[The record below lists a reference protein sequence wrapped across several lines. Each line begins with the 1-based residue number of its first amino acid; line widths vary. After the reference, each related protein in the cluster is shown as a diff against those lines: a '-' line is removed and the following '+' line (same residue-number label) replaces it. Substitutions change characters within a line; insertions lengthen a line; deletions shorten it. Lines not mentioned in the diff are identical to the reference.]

1 MTLMMA
7 LADVRGV
14 KRSIRGLAG
23 HAKGAQFSSPQSLAY
38 TTVPSLNQSFIQHS
52 SYWAGQP
59 GGAEQVIAKLERD
72 IQWIDNMLDN
82 HISVI
87 EQQDQM
93 TGNMLDKFDFT
104 NAEKGIGLTKC
115 FAPRN
120 TEPFS
125 NLSYLTPVTVAEAG
139 TPLMPLIAQFTSTD
153 TAPLDAARRWQ
164 MAAGKVNATAERLM
178 YASGGLAGATEGASF
193 DEARSA
199 LEDFAKRSRTIAA
212 NAEMMAESVSL
223 LPIVR
228 SQGLAALQAIQA
240 HTAAIPEPAVRLAT
254 EQAEVATFV
263 STHLQ
268 PSLDIVKPPVYNFG
282 VPVSGRTGSG
292 AAKLQSFA
300 TTGPAAPFNGFSGH
314 IDHADS
320 VEPQELGQQSTE
332 AVNDTPNPT
341 ATTQPASAA
350 PQAPNTAP
358 TTQAVNPS
366 GTPAHAPG
374 GPAAPVSPTP
384 STPTLPAG
392 TSPAAA
398 NSMSGAPLAHTM
410 NGRAVAP
417 GGQPIGGPNLG
428 RSGNSRINNQASTAV
443 ARNIGRV
450 VRPPMPSAHPDLAA
464 RRMNLPGAS
473 NTGPGAHGF
482 NAHGANTQSNIGRGA
497 SLGTGGHGFGY
508 GNASGNTSSGL
519 GRTGSGIGSVHNNAG
534 HNTTGNTGQPGRNT
548 SGQNG
553 HNVTSHNGQ
562 TSQHNNA
569 NNGAN
574 NHTGRGVTPTTGTN
588 NLAAQKAGVGAG
600 TAGVLNQTNPNNS
613 GRGFFGGMGPGAGA
627 GKKNNRSAGK
637 GAGQWAASVNEY
649 FKRQFL
655 GAKPKTTRGI
665 ITQ

>member
-1 MTLMMA
+1 MILKAITNEVSGVGRSLHGISEGLM
-7 LADVRGV
+7 VSTQKGFRGA
-14 KRSIRGLAG
+14 S
-23 HAKGAQFSSPQSLAY
+23 Y
-38 TTVPSLNQSFIQHS
+38 TAVPSLNQAFVQHS
-52 SYWAGQP
+52 TYWSGQA

-72 IQWIDNMLDN
+72 IQWIENMLTN
-82 HISVI
+82 HMDVI
-87 EQQDQM
+87 ELQDKM

-104 NAEKGIGLTKC
+104 NAEKGVGLSRC
-115 FAPRN
+115 FEPRN

-125 NLSYLTPVTVAEAG
+125 NLSYITPVTVAEVG
-139 TPLMPLIAQFTSTD
+139 TPLMALIAQFTAT
-153 TAPLDAARRWQ
+153 DAAPIAAANRWVTT
-164 MAAGKVNATAERLM
+164 AAKINATSEQLM
-178 YASGGLAGATEGASF
+178 MASGRLAGATEGASF

-268 PSLDIVKPPVYNFG
+268 PSLDIVKPPVHNFG

-320 VEPQELGQQSTE
+320 VAPQELGQQSTE

-398 NSMSGAPLAHTM
+398 NSMSGTPLAQTI
-410 NGRAVAP
+410 NGRTVAP
-417 GGQPIGGPNLG
+417 GGQPVGGPNLG
-428 RSGNSRINNQASTAV
+428 PSGNSRINNQASNAI
-443 ARNIGRV
+443 ARNTGRV

-464 RRMNLPGAS
+464 RRMNLPGAG
-473 NTGPGAHGF
+473 NTSPGALGF
-482 NAHGANTQSNIGRGA
+482 NAHGANTQSNSGRGA
-497 SLGTGGHGFGY
+497 SLGTGGHRLGH
-508 GNASGNTSSGL
+508 GNVSGNTGSGL
-519 GRTGSGIGSVHNNAG
+519 GRTGSGIGSLHNNAG
-534 HNTTGNTGQPGRNT
+534 HNTTGNTGQPGHNT

-574 NHTGRGVTPTTGTN
+574 NHTGRGATPTTGTN

-613 GRGFFGGMGPGAGA
+613 GRGFFGGMGPGAGS